1 VPERRFDLQALSLE
15 FNEMEGCMRSSII
28 SRLKTIFGFF
38 LLDRKRDGLVPV
50 QGAPIASDGREPS
63 AREYELY
70 YWCATP
76 APWY

>member
-1 VPERRFDLQALSLE
+1 
-15 FNEMEGCMRSSII
+15 MEGCVRSSII

-38 LLDRKRDGLVPV
+38 PLDRKKDGLVPV
-50 QGAPIASDGREPS
+50 PVPVQVAPIASYDREPS

-70 YWCATP
+70 YWCSTP